1 MKGQSVQTQ
10 AKTRNRCTQNQNRA
24 LCKVNTKPRG
34 KDIYRSNFY
43 YYFILTEDAPLPAL
57 LSRPASPGLTQPRRP
72 RPAASTQRGQPKAE
86 PAGREQRRT
95 CAAHGPQ
102 PGERGRAPARK
113 RRETPRAAAPSPTLP
128 EEPSPRRTAWG
139 RAAPA
144 SPRLPSD
151 PGAAAGPRPTT
162 TPGSR
167 FLKRRRL
174 SEGGPGPVTAHHHPA
189 PARRKFLSPAH
200 TAPSPYDGGS
210 GSHAAQRR
218 RENEPH
224 RPIRGGERR
233 DPAVHPRDSAGG
245 APPGGRAQPRA
256 CRPGPAAPRSPGTR
270 RCLRLLPARGGPH
283 LFRLLGSRSQAAARG
298 RRLAGLLAAGSDAR
312 CGPDLLSAPR
322 RSCRAR
328 KHPGIPEDGGGAAAG
343 LRLAPPPPCR
353 PWPWGARRRLGG
365 AGCGFRR
372 APHGRPGGSAPP
384 ALVRCGS
391 GRLSGN
397 GLAKLGALGPQWAA
411 ALKARRSPGEA
422 AQQNSISRRAGL
434 SNQGAGSAI
443 SQQHQ
448 PEASAQAAL
457 AHNGKSTNYTA
468 RFLKEGY
475 TAL

>member
-1 MKGQSVQTQ
+1 MPRSSASQQACFSWSYTATPPTPGSLSTARPTQ
-10 AKTRNRCTQNQNRA
+10 GGDGRPRA
-24 LCKVNTKPRG
+24 
-34 KDIYRSNFY
+34 
-43 YYFILTEDAPLPAL
+43 
-57 LSRPASPGLTQPRRP
+57 ASHLRRT
-72 RPAASTQRGQPKAE
+72 RPAAR
-86 PAGREQRRT
+86 REE
-95 CAAHGPQ
+95 

-113 RRETPRAAAPSPTLP
+113 RRETPRAAAPSATLP
-128 EEPSPRRTAWG
+128 KEPSPRRTAWG

-210 GSHAAQRR
+210 GSRAAQRR

-233 DPAVHPRDSAGG
+233 DPAVRPRDSAGG

-283 LFRLLGSRSQAAARG
+283 LFRLLGSRRQAAARG

-353 PWPWGARRRLGG
+353 PWPWGARRRLGE

-391 GRLSGN
+391 
-397 GLAKLGALGPQWAA
+397 
-411 ALKARRSPGEA
+411 AR
-422 AQQNSISRRAGL
+422 
-434 SNQGAGSAI
+434 AGSAVTG
-443 SQQHQ
+443 SRSSERSDLGGQ
-448 PEASAQAAL
+448 
-457 AHNGKSTNYTA
+457 
-468 RFLKEGY
+468 RR
-475 TAL
+475 